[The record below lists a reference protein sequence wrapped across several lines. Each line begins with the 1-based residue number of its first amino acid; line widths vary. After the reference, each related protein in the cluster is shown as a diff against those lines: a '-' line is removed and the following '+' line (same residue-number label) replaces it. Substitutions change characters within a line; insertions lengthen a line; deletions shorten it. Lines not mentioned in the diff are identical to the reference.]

1 MVAIPSDKDIG
12 YPVEVVWAYDQ
23 GPARN
28 LSSVNKFVVH
38 DTEGTM
44 ASDVQELTRQ
54 DAKIAS
60 CHALIAPS
68 GKLVFMVPL
77 SITAWTPGNDAV
89 AEQSINVEMSG
100 FATEGYTDDQY
111 KSMAAFFRWCLGQ
124 GCSIPA
130 EYAARTGRAGILG
143 HQDVLN
149 PDWPNAVN
157 QYGGVSGHT
166 DPGPLFSWSKFIGY
180 IKEGKP
186 VYDPCLD
193 YFNAHGGEAVFGK
206 PTGGQY
212 GTNGS
217 VERNFEF
224 AHMYLD
230 KATGKVVAEMK
241 DRVNPLGFNVGPG
254 IYGKCQEWGLKLI
267 SNEQWFSPDKS
278 QPGLGKMSRAYA
290 QDSSGKTFVILASEQ
305 PELGQPG
312 QDTPWKVEQFEF
324 IR

>member
-12 YPVEVVWAYDQ
+12 FPVRVHWAADQ

-44 ASDVQELTRQ
+44 ASDEPELTRD

-60 CHALIAPS
+60 CHALIAPD
-68 GKLVFMVPL
+68 GLLVFMVPL

-89 AEQSINVEMSG
+89 AQQSINVEMSG
-100 FATEGYTDDQY
+100 FQTKGYTDAQY
-111 KSMAAFFRWCLGQ
+111 KSMAAFFRWCIGQ

-130 EYAARTGRAGILG
+130 EYAAKTGRAGILG
-143 HQDVLN
+143 HQDVPN
-149 PDWPNAVN
+149 PDIPGKF
-157 QYGGVSGHT
+157 GGISGHT
-166 DPGPLFSWSKFIGY
+166 DPGPLFDWNKFIGY
-180 IKEGKP
+180 IRGANP
-186 VYDPCLD
+186 VYDPCMD

-206 PTGGQY
+206 PIGGQF

-217 VERNFEF
+217 VERMFEF
-224 AHMYLD
+224 AHLYLD
-230 KATGKVVAEMK
+230 KATGKVIAQMK
-241 DRVNPLGFNVGPG
+241 DRTNPLDKNVGPG
-254 IYGKCQEWGLKLI
+254 IYGKCKEWGLTLI
-267 SNEQWFSPDKS
+267 SNEQWFSPDPG

-290 QDSSGKTFVILASEQ
+290 QDASKKTFVILASEQ
-305 PELGQPG
+305 PELAQPG
-312 QDTPWKVEQFEF
+312 KDTPWKVEQFEF